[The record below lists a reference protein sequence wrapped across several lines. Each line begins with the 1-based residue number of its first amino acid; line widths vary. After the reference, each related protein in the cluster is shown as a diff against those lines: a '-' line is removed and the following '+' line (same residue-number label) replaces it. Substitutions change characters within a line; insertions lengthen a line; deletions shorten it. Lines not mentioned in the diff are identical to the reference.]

1 MEDAKSPPRPPVT
14 DDDPKPEKD
23 GETSSNGNLTYPPLP
38 EEPKGSKELCRVG
51 IRLPDGCRIQ
61 RKFLRTDPIKLL
73 WSFCSSKLEDGQRR
87 PFHFTQA
94 IPGASKSLEYESNSN
109 FEEAGLSNSMITLV
123 WD

>member
-1 MEDAKSPPRPPVT
+1 MEDDVEVLQAIAASMEDAKSPPRTPVT

-61 RKFLRTDPIKLL
+61 RKFLQTDPIKVRDAVGVFYILAFHT
-73 WSFCSSKLEDGQRR
+73 SRSKLDIIFVN
-87 PFHFTQA
+87 PCSF
-94 IPGASKSLEYESNSN
+94 Y
-109 FEEAGLSNSMITLV
+109 GLSAPLS
-123 WD
+123 